1 MQITFPRTL
10 GQKTSEKYALAFGLG
25 FLSLLIVLLPLMIMD
40 RGYFIY
46 YGDFVS
52 QQLPF
57 YELANDAVRNGQFG
71 WNWYT
76 DLGGSFIGSY
86 AFYLFGSP
94 FFWLSVLLPKSW
106 VLYSIPWLLSLKHGI
121 ASLTAYAY
129 IRRFVQNKN
138 AAVIGGLLYAFSGF
152 QTFNLFFNHFQDVT
166 ALFPLMLI
174 AMEELVNNNRRG
186 WFAVIVAVMA
196 VNNYFFFTGQ
206 VTFLVLYFFMRCNC
220 RDFHVNMKKFLALG
234 IEAVLGVCIACIVL
248 LPAAMAVMGNSRV
261 SYALVGQDMLFY
273 SDKTRIMR
281 IIQSFFM
288 IPDAPARPNL
298 FSTDNG
304 KWASIGGY
312 LPMFS
317 MAGVIA
323 FMGHRKKHWATR
335 LTWLCIFCAFVPFFN
350 SMFYMFN
357 GSYYARWYYMPI
369 LIMAMM
375 TAHALDDQEIRWKRG
390 ISVCAVMLI
399 VFSVIS
405 FLPVNVAPDG
415 EEKTL
420 RYFEFANIPTY
431 FGVVIGLS
439 ILLWTGSY
447 CVILLRARKRPF
459 LQKAVILTAA
469 ACVISTA
476 TVVYFGRSIGP
487 DGDTYIETAI
497 RGDEKISIS
506 YETDEDDYF
515 RIDISENYDNYPMFW
530 GLSSMRTFHSTVSV
544 SIMEFYDSI
553 GITRDV
559 ASRAEPKHYTLRSLF
574 SVKYYFER
582 VEDIDPEKPFEMP
595 GFTYLKTENG
605 FNIYE
610 NEYFIPMGFT
620 YDTYVTQD
628 MLEGRTDMTRERL
641 LIHSLV
647 LTPEQAETYQDIIQ
661 PADAASYT
669 PSEEAYLEYC
679 KAHAAESCENF
690 TYDSS
695 HFSGTIT
702 LSQPKLVFFSVP
714 YDKGWTATVNG
725 EPVTVE
731 NVSGGFMAVR
741 CEAGENE
748 IVFRYDTPGLK
759 AGVCITLGGILLLA
773 VYIALSK
780 PLFVSRHYRHTHS
793 YEYMPAADVRAARHY
808 TQELAEAFQ
817 NKENTNEREEDA
829 DGTSE

>member
-1 MQITFPRTL
+1 MGTAFPKIL
-10 GQKTSEKYALAFGLG
+10 GKKTNEKYALAFGLG
-25 FLSLLIVLLPLMIMD
+25 FLSLMIVLLPLLIMD

-57 YELANDAVRNGQFG
+57 YELANDAVRAGQFG

-94 FFWLSVLLPKSW
+94 FFWLSVLLPKGA
-106 VLYSIPWLLSLKHGI
+106 VLYAIPWLLCLKHGV

-152 QTFNLFFNHFQDVT
+152 QMFNLFFNHFQDVT

-206 VTFLVLYFFMRCNC
+206 VVFLVIYFFMRSNC

-234 IEAVLGVCIACIVL
+234 IEAVLGVLIACAVL
-248 LPAAMAVMGNSRV
+248 LPSALAVMENSRV
-261 SYALVGQDMLFY
+261 SSSLFGQDILFY

-298 FSTDNG
+298 FSTESG

-312 LPMFS
+312 LPLFS

-323 FMGHRKKHWATR
+323 FMGQKKKHWATR
-335 LTWLCIFCAFVPFFN
+335 LTWLCILCAFIPILN
-350 SMFYMFN
+350 CMFYMLN

-375 TAHALDDQEIRWKRG
+375 TAQALDDREIRWKG
-390 ISVCAVMLI
+390 GVSVCAVMLAFFSA
-399 VFSVIS
+399 VF
-405 FLPVNVAPDG
+405 FLPSRNN
-415 EEKTL
+415 EEKVTE
-420 RYFEFANIPTY
+420 FFAFANIPAY
-431 FGVVIGLS
+431 FWVVMAVCILCLIGCCWL
-439 ILLWTGSY
+439 IR
-447 CVILLRARKRPF
+447 LRHEKRPF

-469 ACVISTA
+469 ACAVCTG
-476 TVVYFGRSIGP
+476 TMVYFGKSIGT
-487 DGDTYIETAI
+487 DADSYIDNGI
-497 RGDEKISIS
+497 RGEENLSIS
-506 YETDEDDYF
+506 YALDEDDYF

-544 SIMEFYDSI
+544 SIMDFYDSI

-559 ASRAEPKHYTLRSLF
+559 ASRAEPKHYTLRGLF

-582 VEDIDPEKPFEMP
+582 VEDADPENPFAMP

-605 FNIYE
+605 FNIYQ
-610 NEYFIPMGFT
+610 NDYFIPMGFT
-620 YDTYVTQD
+620 YDTYVTED
-628 MLEGRTDMTRERL
+628 MLEGRIDSTRERL
-641 LIHSLV
+641 LIHSLL
-647 LTPEQAETYQDIIQ
+647 LTEEQAESYKDIIV
-661 PADAASYT
+661 PANAASYT
-669 PSEEAYLEYC
+669 PSQEEYLAYC
-679 KAHAAESCENF
+679 AAHAQEACEDF
-690 TYDSS
+690 EYDSS
-695 HFSGTIT
+695 HFSAGIS
-702 LSQPKLVFFSVP
+702 LDKPKLVFFSVP
-714 YDKGWTATVNG
+714 YDKGWTAEVNG
-725 EPVTVE
+725 VPVTVE
-731 NVSGGFMAVR
+731 RVSNGFMAVR
-741 CEAGENE
+741 CEAGEND
-748 IVFRYDTPGLK
+748 IVFSYHTPGLK
-759 AGVCITLGGILLLA
+759 AGLLLTLGGVLLLA
-773 VYIALSK
+773 VYLVLSK
-780 PLFVSRHYRHTHS
+780 PLFVSKHRRHVHS
-793 YEYMPAADVRAARHY
+793 YEYTPVAGVRAARAY
-808 TQELAEAFQ
+808 TQHLMQEMQPHSE
-817 NKENTNEREEDA
+817 ERKEDA
-829 DGTSE
+829 DGTPE

>member
-1 MQITFPRTL
+1 MQRAFPSVL
-10 GQKTSEKYALAFGLG
+10 GQKTSEKYLLAFGLG

-40 RGYFIY
+40 QGYFIY

-76 DLGGSFIGSY
+76 DLGGSLIGSY
-86 AFYLFGSP
+86 SFYLFGSP
-94 FFWLSVLLPKSW
+94 FFWLSALLPKGW
-106 VLYSIPWLLSLKHGI
+106 VLYSIPWLLCLKHGI

-152 QTFNLFFNHFQDVT
+152 QVFNLFFNHFQDVT

-186 WFAVIVAVMA
+186 WFALIVAVMA

-206 VTFLVLYFFMRCNC
+206 VVFLVLYFFIRCNC
-220 RDFHVNMKKFLALG
+220 RDFHVNMKKFLALA
-234 IEAVLGVCIACIVL
+234 IEAVLGVCIAGVVL
-248 LPAAMAVMGNSRV
+248 LPSVLAVMGNSRV
-261 SYALVGQDMLFY
+261 SSALTGQNMLFY
-273 SDKTRIMR
+273 SDKTRILR

-312 LPMFS
+312 LPLFS

-323 FMGHRKKHWATR
+323 FMGKKKKHWATL
-335 LTWLCIFCAFVPFFN
+335 LTWICILCAFVPFLN
-350 SMFYMFN
+350 SAFYMFN
-357 GSYYARWYYMPI
+357 SSYYARWYYMPI

-375 TAHALDDQEIRWKRG
+375 TAHALDDQEINWKRG
-390 ISVCAVMLI
+390 ISACAVMLA
-399 VFSVIS
+399 VFSVV
-405 FLPVNVAPDG
+405 FLLPTES
-415 EEKTL
+415 EEEVL
-420 RYFEFANIPTY
+420 FFEFANIPAY
-431 FGVVIGLS
+431 FCIVMAMSVLC
-439 ILLWTGSY
+439 WVGSY
-447 CVILLRARKRPF
+447 YITMLRAQKRPF
-459 LQKAVILTAA
+459 LQRAVMLTAA
-469 ACVISTA
+469 ACVVCTA
-476 TVVYFGRSIGP
+476 TVVYFGKSIGVNA
-487 DGDTYIETAI
+487 DSYIEAGI
-497 RGDEKISIS
+497 RGGEQISIS
-506 YETDEDDYF
+506 YDTDEDDYF

-582 VEDIDPEKPFEMP
+582 VEDIDEEKPFDMP
-595 GFTYLKTENG
+595 GFSYYKTENG
-605 FNIYE
+605 FNIYK
-610 NEYFIPMGFT
+610 NDYFIPMGFT
-620 YDTYVTQD
+620 YDSYVTED
-628 MLEGRTDMTRERL
+628 MLEGRTDTTRERL

-661 PADAASYT
+661 PADSASYT
-669 PSEEAYLEYC
+669 PSVDAYLAYC
-679 KAHAAESCENF
+679 QAHAAEACRDFS
-690 TYDSS
+690 YDSS
-695 HFSGTIT
+695 HFSGKIT
-702 LSQPKLVFFSVP
+702 LDTPKLVFFSVP
-714 YDKGWTATVNG
+714 YDKGWTAKVNG
-725 EPVTVE
+725 QPVTVE

-748 IVFRYDTPGLK
+748 IVFSYDTPGLK
-759 AGVCITLGGILLLA
+759 AGALLTLGGVLLLA
-773 VYIALSK
+773 AYAVLSK
-780 PLFVSRHYRHTHS
+780 PLFVSKHRRHVHS
-793 YEYMPAADVRAARHY
+793 YDYTSVTGIRAARAY
-808 TQELAEAFQ
+808 TQSLVQQMQHTERNEER
-817 NKENTNEREEDA
+817 KEDT